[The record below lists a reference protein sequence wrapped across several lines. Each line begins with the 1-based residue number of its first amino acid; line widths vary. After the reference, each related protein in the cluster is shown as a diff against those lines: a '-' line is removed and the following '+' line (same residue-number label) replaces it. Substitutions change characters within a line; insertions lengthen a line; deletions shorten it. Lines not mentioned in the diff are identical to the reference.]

1 MYGKKRL
8 KKKNKDD
15 LVSKASVYKKLD
27 SGAMKEETF
36 ERKPYFAELRMDQA
50 RTKFKIQTKMIKNI
64 KLNYKNDPRDM
75 KALWKCSECSFLDR
89 QDHILWCESYKSLR
103 KNITPFFFAKN
114 F

>member
-50 RTKFKIQTKMIKNI
+50 RTKFK
-64 KLNYKNDPRDM
+64 
-75 KALWKCSECSFLDR
+75 
-89 QDHILWCESYKSLR
+89 
-103 KNITPFFFAKN
+103 
-114 F
+114 